1 MFSIAPRRGWRQVG
15 LSASLPG
22 NDFRLGS
29 MSMLRLFPLLSL
41 LVLLTGCSSLGYYA
55 HLAGGQWQ
63 LLQARQPVAELL
75 ADPRQPAELRQRL
88 QHAQAARDFASAQ
101 LALPDNRSYR
111 LYADLK
117 RPYVVWNLFA
127 AAEFSLE
134 PLTHC
139 FPVAGCV
146 AYRGYF
152 DEQRARGAAA
162 LLRVRGLDTEVAG
175 VVAYSTLG
183 WFDDPLLGGMLA
195 WSDERVAG
203 LIFHELAHQRLYL
216 PGDTAFNESFARFVE
231 EEGLRQWRRTH
242 GLPPPAPHLARQR
255 EQFVELVL
263 ASRARLAALYAQ
275 PLATQRLREA
285 KQAEFQRLRG
295 DYAALR
301 DGAWQGDARFDGW
314 FARPLN
320 NARLLPFGLYE
331 QWVPAFA
338 ALFRASGG
346 DWRRFHAR
354 VGELAGL
361 AEEERRRA
369 LAALQAGD

>member
-1 MFSIAPRRGWRQVG
+1 M
-15 LSASLPG
+15 SL
-22 NDFRLGS
+22 
-29 MSMLRLFPLLSL
+29 LRLLPL

-55 HLAGGQWQ
+55 QLAEGQWQ
-63 LLQARQPVAELL
+63 LLRARQPVAELL
-75 ADPRQPAELRQRL
+75 ADPAQPAELRQRL
-88 QHAQAARDFASAQ
+88 QLAQEARDFASRQ

-111 LYADLK
+111 LYADLQ

-127 AAEFSLE
+127 TPEFSLE
-134 PLTHC
+134 AQSHC
-139 FPVAGCV
+139 FPIAGCV

-162 LLRVRGLDTEVAG
+162 LLRGEGLDTEVAG
-175 VVAYSTLG
+175 VEAYSTLG
-183 WFDDPLLGGMLA
+183 WFDDPLLSGMLA
-195 WSDERVAG
+195 WSDARVAA

-231 EEGLRQWRRTH
+231 EEGLRQWRLARD
-242 GLPPPAPHLARQR
+242 LPPPPAHLERQR

-263 ASRARLAALYAQ
+263 ASRARLEALYAR
-275 PLATQRLREA
+275 PLPIEALRAA

-295 DYAALR
+295 EYAALR
-301 DGAWQGDARFDGW
+301 DGPWQGDGRYDAW

-338 ALFRASGG
+338 ALFAEAGG
-346 DWRRFHAR
+346 DWPRFYAR
-354 VGELAGL
+354 ASAL
-361 AEEERRRA
+361 AELGEAERQQA
-369 LAALQAGD
+369 LAELQARGGFAGPARLD